1 MYAWDYSDMFTFL
14 RFGKNSDNK
23 KTETMAAEGQ
33 IFALLTLFKN
43 RSDLA
48 FGGKGII
55 THAVTLHFK
64 LH

>member
-1 MYAWDYSDMFTFL
+1 MLTFL
-14 RFGKNSDNK
+14 HFGKDSDNN

-48 FGGKGII
+48 FGGKDLII
-55 THAVTLHFK
+55 LAVTLHFK
-64 LH
+64 LY